1 MLKLEAE
8 KRLAGIIS
16 WGAVGITILVT
27 DRVSTDPVNVGK
39 MLLLSVLAGGCIGIT
54 SNSLKIIFL
63 RNRLAIIMILLF
75 LGFALM
81 SIIYSL
87 NPWERGFYGAFG
99 RNTGLLTYAS
109 LAVVF
114 ISISLLRQL
123 ENVERILKAFF
134 LSGYLNLAYC
144 LFASTGR
151 DIFTWT
157 NPYKKLLGTFGN
169 PDFIS
174 AFMGFFIV
182 GLFCLSISKGVHS
195 SVRLFYWVSIV
206 ASLYAIKGTAALQG
220 FVICVIGF
228 LIVIFFFII
237 SRDLKPY
244 VVYSYVVSMLILGFI
259 AITGTLQKG
268 PLASLLYKP
277 SVTLRGEYW
286 QAGINMGTDNPF
298 LGVGLDSYGTFYRF
312 YRDKSATIFPGVNT
326 VADTAHNVFIDIFAG
341 TGFPGLISYIGILV
355 LVLISA
361 GRVIINQKTFDP
373 LFVSL
378 FSIWCVYQI
387 QTIVSINQIGLA
399 IWGWVLGGAL
409 IAYSK
414 ILLGKDTESP
424 KNNDVKSPKKL
435 VSILPGFNKKV
446 RRKQERQEISAIL
459 VLTLALGST
468 LGGLVAA
475 PSFFADT
482 KLRNA
487 LGTQD
492 LKKFYSVG
500 LLWPMDSTRTN
511 QALVNMGRREI
522 SNDTINLALSSV
534 KKFPAEFPVYFT
546 VWQLSSADS
555 KQKLIY
561 AKKLHTLDPYNPEFA
576 PK

>member
-1 MLKLEAE
+1 MLKLEVE

-63 RNRLAIIMILLF
+63 SNRVLIIMILLF
-75 LGFALM
+75 LGFALI

-99 RNTGLLTYAS
+99 RNTGLLTYTS
-109 LAVVF
+109 LALIF
-114 ISISLLRQL
+114 ISVSLLRQL
-123 ENVERILKAFF
+123 ENVERILRAFF

-151 DIFTWT
+151 DIFTWN

-195 SVRLFYWVSIV
+195 RVRIFYWLSIV

-220 FVICVIGF
+220 YVVCATGF
-228 LIVIFFFII
+228 LIIIFFFII

-244 VVYSYVVSMLILGFI
+244 VTYSYLVSVLILGFI
-259 AITGTLQKG
+259 AIAGTLQKG
-268 PLASLLYKP
+268 PLVSLLYKP

-286 QAGINMGTDNPF
+286 QAGINMGTDNPI
-298 LGVGLDSYGTFYRF
+298 LGVGLDSYGTFYRL

-326 VADTAHNVFIDIFAG
+326 VTDTAHNVFIDIFAG

-355 LVLISA
+355 LILISA
-361 GRVIINQKTFDP
+361 GRVIINQKIFDP

-387 QTIVSINQIGLA
+387 QTIISINQIGLA
-399 IWGWVLGGAL
+399 IWGWVLGGTL

-414 ILLGKDTESP
+414 IVLGKKTE
-424 KNNDVKSPKKL
+424 SPKKL
-435 VSILPGFNKKV
+435 VSILPSFNKRI
-446 RRKQERQEISAIL
+446 RRKQERQEISAFL
-459 VLTLALGST
+459 VLTLVLGSI

-475 PSFFADT
+475 PSFIADT

-487 LGTQD
+487 LATQD
-492 LKKFYSVG
+492 LEKFYSVG
-500 LLWPMDSTRTN
+500 LLWPMDVTRTN
-511 QALVNMGRREI
+511 QALVNIGKREI
-522 SNDTINLALSSV
+522 SNKTINLALSSV
-534 KKFPAEFPVYFT
+534 KKFPAEFPMNFAL
-546 VWQLSSADS
+546 WQLSSIDS
-555 KQKLIY
+555 KQKAVY
-561 AKKLHTLDPYNPEFA
+561 AKKLHTLDPFNPEFA
-576 PK
+576 PR

>member
-1 MLKLEAE
+1 MLKLEVE

-39 MLLLSVLAGGCIGIT
+39 MLLLSLLAGGCIGIT
-54 SNSLKIIFL
+54 STSLKIIFL
-63 RNRLAIIMILLF
+63 RNRVLIIMILLF
-75 LGFALM
+75 LGFALI

-99 RNTGLLTYAS
+99 RNTGLLTYTS
-109 LAVVF
+109 LALIF
-114 ISISLLRQL
+114 ISVSLLRQL
-123 ENVERILKAFF
+123 ENVERILRAFF

-151 DIFTWT
+151 DIFTWN

-182 GLFCLSISKGVHS
+182 GLFCLSISNGVHS
-195 SVRLFYWVSIV
+195 SVRIFYWLSIV

-220 FVICVIGF
+220 YVVCVTGI
-228 LIVIFFFII
+228 LIIIFFFII

-244 VVYSYVVSMLILGFI
+244 VTYSYLVSMLILGFI
-259 AITGTLQKG
+259 AIAGTLQKG
-268 PLASLLYKP
+268 PLVSLLYKP
-277 SVTLRGEYW
+277 SVSLRGEYW
-286 QAGINMGTDNPF
+286 QAGINMGTDNPI
-298 LGVGLDSYGTFYRF
+298 LGVGLDSYGTFYRL

-341 TGFPGLISYIGILV
+341 TGFPGLISYMGILV
-355 LVLISA
+355 LILISA
-361 GRVIINQKTFDP
+361 GRVIINQKIFDP

-387 QTIVSINQIGLA
+387 QTIISINQIGLA
-399 IWGWVLGGAL
+399 IWGWVLGGTL

-424 KNNDVKSPKKL
+424 KKKDTESPKKL
-435 VSILPGFNKKV
+435 VSILPSFNKRIK
-446 RRKQERQEISAIL
+446 KKPELQEVSAIL
-459 VLTLALGST
+459 ILTLLLGSS

-475 PSFFADT
+475 PSFIADT

-487 LGTQD
+487 LRTQD
-492 LKKFYSVG
+492 LEKFYSVG
-500 LLWPMDSTRTN
+500 LLWPMDVTRTN
-511 QALVNMGRREI
+511 QALVNIGKREI
-522 SNDTINLALSSV
+522 SNNTINLALSSV
-534 KKFPAEFPVYFT
+534 KKFPAEFPMYFT
-546 VWQLSSADS
+546 VWQLSSTDS
-555 KQKLIY
+555 KQKAVY
-561 AKKLHTLDPYNPEFA
+561 AKKLHTLDPHNPEFA